1 MNSYLK
7 TISRVFPMAVAAVAL
22 TLTSCSDISES
33 ERYEYIK
40 PADVGRKVLIEDF
53 TGQRC
58 INCPNAT
65 DEIEHL
71 QETYGKD
78 NLIAVGIH
86 SGPLGFKGT
95 AKAVGLA
102 TDLGDTY
109 YYHWNIDAQPKGK
122 INRGANSDYA
132 TWQGQVN
139 TLIQTQAPLIL
150 YVYNQYDEASRQ
162 VNIHVQ
168 TQGTTG
174 TTTGKLQLWVVEDSI
189 VAMQMMPDGS
199 TSKDYVH
206 NHVLRAAVNGDWG
219 TDVTVNEAEVK
230 SQDFTYT
237 LDEKWVPKHTSIV
250 AFIYND
256 NGVVQVEKAA
266 VIPVQDTEE

>member
-1 MNSYLK
+1 MNSYFK
-7 TISRVFPMAVAAVAL
+7 TISRVFPMAVAAVVL
-22 TLTSCSDISES
+22 TLSSCSDISES

-71 QETYGKD
+71 QETYGK
-78 NLIAVGIH
+78 NNVIAVGIH

-122 INRGANSDYA
+122 INRGANSDYSS
-132 TWQGQVN
+132 WQGQVN
-139 TLIQTQAPLIL
+139 SLIQTTAPMIL
-150 YVYNQYDEASRQ
+150 NVHNTYDEATRE
-162 VNIHVQ
+162 VNIIVQ
-168 TQGTTG
+168 GQGTTG
-174 TTTGKLQLWVVEDSI
+174 STNGKLQLWLVEDSL

-199 TSKDYVH
+199 TNKDYVH

-219 TDVTVNEAEVK
+219 TDFSVNEAEEK
-230 SQDFTYT
+230 RQEFTYT
-237 LDEKWVPKHTSIV
+237 LDEKWVPEHTSII
-250 AFIYND
+250 AFVYDD

-266 VIPVQDTEE
+266 VIETETPEE